1 MKLDRLM
8 GILTLLL
15 QREKVTAP
23 ELAERFEV
31 SRRTI
36 NRDLE
41 ALCQAGIPIVTTQ
54 GQGGGITLAEGYR
67 LDHTLLTSA
76 ELGAILAGLK
86 GLDSVTQSSA
96 TPQLLD
102 KLALS
107 PATYGAASEVIR
119 IDLASHY
126 QDSLSPKIQLI
137 KQAIERRTCL
147 TFMYYAPSGESRRLI
162 EPYHLI
168 FHWSDWYV
176 LGYCLTREDFRLFKL
191 NRLWDVQL
199 AERSFVPRAV
209 PPEKMAFD
217 TFFTPAE
224 CTFQGLFAASAR
236 YRLIEEYGPE
246 SFTVQPDG
254 RLLLSREFRSFEHL
268 LQWVLSFGSQVTVL
282 APESLREALTKEAQ
296 KILKNHGQT

>member
-15 QREKVTAP
+15 QREKITAP

-41 ALCQAGIPIVTTQ
+41 SLCQAGIPIVTTQ
-54 GQGGGITLAEGYR
+54 GKGGGITLAEGYR
-67 LDHTLLTSA
+67 LDHTLLTSE
-76 ELGAILAGLK
+76 ELAAILAGLK
-86 GLDSVTQSSA
+86 GLDSVTPGSA
-96 TPQLLD
+96 STQLLD

-107 PATYGAASEVIR
+107 PAAPGTANDILL

-137 KQAIERRTCL
+137 RQTIADKRCL
-147 TFMYYAPSGESRRLI
+147 SFMYYAPSGESRRLI

-168 FHWSDWYV
+168 FQWSDWYV
-176 LGYCLTREDFRLFKL
+176 LGYCLMREDFRLFKL
-191 NRLWDVQL
+191 NRLWD
-199 AERSFVPRAV
+199 AHSSERSFLPRTVPA
-209 PPEKMAFD
+209 EKLALD
-217 TFFTPAE
+217 TFFTSTE
-224 CTFQGLFAASAR
+224 CIFQGLFDASAR

-246 SFTVQPDG
+246 SFSVQPDG
-254 RLLLSREFRSFEHL
+254 RLLLNRAFRSFDHL
-268 LQWVLSFGSQVTVL
+268 LQWVLSFGGQVTVL
-282 APESLREALTKEAQ
+282 APAELRTAFLTEAQ
-296 KILKNHGQT
+296 KMLKRHEQT